1 MGPVTKIYSADIVKR
16 CKDMPFSQLDDE
28 LLAIDAQAGY
38 CYSLNETAGR
48 VWELIATPMP
58 VSAVCAL
65 LRQEFAVD
73 EATCLR
79 ETVALLQALCDA
91 ELVKVIGEAPGRA
104 SPTP

>member
-1 MGPVTKIYSADIVKR
+1 MGPATKINSASIVKR
-16 CKDMPFSQLDDE
+16 GKEVLFSQLDDE
-28 LLAIDAQAGY
+28 LLAIDAQVGY

-48 VWELIATPMP
+48 VWELISASMP
-58 VSAVCAL
+58 VSAVCAQ

-79 ETVALLQALCDA
+79 ETLALLQALCDA
-91 ELVKVIGEAPGRA
+91 ELAQEIGEAPGQT